1 MQEQTASEAFRLE
14 LEYEDTSKLEKNV
27 PSDPIRPAAN
37 NPATRRFVVTS
48 ERVAPTE
55 LSFKGMTLYCPP
67 RQIKRWDEDEIEQK
81 VDWGNLFFD
90 LFFVAATYNVSYIL
104 TSDPYRNG
112 FLYAVG
118 TFFPVMGFW
127 ERKAAIHCRFNVE
140 DDILHRILKA
150 IELLV
155 LATAVL
161 HIRPKKYM
169 SDLKNDF
176 SMFGFA
182 LSMTISR
189 ILYLLQN
196 MELYY
201 FAVGQ
206 RQAIQQAAKGL
217 FSRYLLIETTFF
229 AAATI
234 LAGYHYYLDD
244 DDGSLS
250 KSANESY
257 AYNSSYHRDLA
268 AVEESNTTTD
278 ESSYIIDAPI
288 WLMLAGH
295 VASVLCM
302 QITILF
308 CFPADGRHKEFN
320 VPMHIDFY
328 MHRNGEWTMLMLGES
343 IVSLLIVDVSNE
355 SKEFYTTFL
364 FGVLSVIFLY
374 FLHFASQP
382 YHANQHALRRSKNTG
397 IVWGALQQIYSM
409 ALVTLG
415 AVFTLYLA
423 YLGAEDGSEVSA
435 DFYEIRD
442 QANRLFCIALGTIFA
457 TLDLMTLLHLG
468 SKGISDRCKCKD
480 TKNIR
485 IAPIIFGLVRVA
497 FLGFTFTM
505 NQWEAN
511 PRNLSVIAAFNIL
524 VQLFFRHLGDKFGQ
538 GISSFHADH

>member
-1 MQEQTASEAFRLE
+1 MQEYTASEAFRLE
-14 LEYEDTSKLEKNV
+14 LEYEDTSKLENNNV
-27 PSDPIRPAAN
+27 PSDSVRPAN

-112 FLYAVG
+112 FLYATG
-118 TFFPVMGFW
+118 TFFPIMGFW

-196 MELYY
+196 VELYY

-229 AAATI
+229 AAASI
-234 LAGYHYYLDD
+234 LAGYHYYVDE

-250 KSANESY
+250 KSPNESY

-268 AVEESNTTTD
+268 ANNEKNATTD
-278 ESSYIIDAPI
+278 ESYIKDAPI

-308 CFPADGRHKEFN
+308 CFPADGRHKE
-320 VPMHIDFY
+320 
-328 MHRNGEWTMLMLGES
+328 L
-343 IVSLLIVDVSNE
+343 
-355 SKEFYTTFL
+355 
-364 FGVLSVIFLY
+364 
-374 FLHFASQP
+374 
-382 YHANQHALRRSKNTG
+382 
-397 IVWGALQQIYSM
+397 
-409 ALVTLG
+409 
-415 AVFTLYLA
+415 
-423 YLGAEDGSEVSA
+423 
-435 DFYEIRD
+435 
-442 QANRLFCIALGTIFA
+442 
-457 TLDLMTLLHLG
+457 
-468 SKGISDRCKCKD
+468 
-480 TKNIR
+480 
-485 IAPIIFGLVRVA
+485 
-497 FLGFTFTM
+497 
-505 NQWEAN
+505 
-511 PRNLSVIAAFNIL
+511 
-524 VQLFFRHLGDKFGQ
+524 
-538 GISSFHADH
+538 